1 MYKRFNVQC
10 SVSVSEDDVWAYL
23 DDQGEDTDELR
34 ENGYELTDEDWRNTA
49 EAMFND
55 DDFTYYDFVKE
66 K

>member
-34 ENGYELTDEDWRNTA
+34 ENGYELTDEDWRNAA
-49 EAMFND
+49 ETMFND
-55 DDFTYYDFVKE
+55 DDFTYYDFVEE

>member
-34 ENGYELTDEDWRNTA
+34 ENGYELTDEDW
-49 EAMFND
+49 
-55 DDFTYYDFVKE
+55 
-66 K
+66 